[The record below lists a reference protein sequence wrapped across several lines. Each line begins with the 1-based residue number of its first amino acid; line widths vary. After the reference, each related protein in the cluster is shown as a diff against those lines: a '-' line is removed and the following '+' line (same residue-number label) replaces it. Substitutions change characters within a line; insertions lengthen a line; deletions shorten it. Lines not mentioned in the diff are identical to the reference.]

1 MTISFFDFGESNT
14 RTLFNF
20 LQDALAKNCEFEIRF
35 GKFYQDM
42 NSSNKIKKYRFD
54 SNMEIE
60 SFYNLK
66 NMFNNQKL
74 KKTVKK
80 TREFIYQIDNRVV
93 KRILDLETNSVVV
106 MSKQT
111 MKTYDIYDYDLRMS
125 VAYEKTDVSI
135 ERVDE
140 FSLIRTK
147 DRTSYELPFGHLDFT
162 IVEQKDSKSG
172 EVHIKYEVE
181 MEVTSM
187 QYNDYIMS
195 YIMVILQKRQ
205 DNYYVIPGN
214 EKRRIFSE
222 YKNLVNANYF
232 VGAQPETLHKE
243 KISNLYKTEYAVT
256 DKADGERYFLFID
269 KIGFVY
275 FLDNNLNKILKTDL
289 HCANYKQCIIDGE
302 LVKIK
307 NKICFLA
314 FDLLIFNGMDLRGNM
329 EYNLKRRIYELKGIE
344 FSKSEFYEIS
354 VKNYYFG
361 NVFSGS
367 KKILDSISDKFY
379 ENDGLIFTPVNE
391 AYPKIK
397 KWNTLFKWKPCEL
410 NTIDF
415 YAKQIS
421 SKNGI
426 GTWNL
431 YIQAPSNNTETKR
444 TEKVLFDIQ
453 KLCNQQNTDIIT
465 YQTSFDESLVDPTTG
480 EQYKTN
486 TVIEF
491 RWEASKLKF
500 VPLRTR
506 WDKTVNPSKHG
517 NFVKV
522 ACDIWNNINN
532 PIDKE
537 YLLKFYSNSNEKDQY
552 FERMRRFHNK
562 VKEYLY
568 NKYCKNISNLL
579 ELCSGKGG
587 DMHKWFY
594 NNIKK
599 VDGYDIS
606 SKNIEECQKRY
617 DSCKRNMNCNFYK
630 LDLSRED
637 SAEIIYNNSIDK
649 YDTVC
654 CHFGIHYFFDSEK
667 SLENVKR
674 ILDSCLKENGYF
686 IVTFMDN
693 QKLNELFGD
702 KNIVSYEENDQ
713 IIYLLEKKSNGDC
726 IYGNNLKITLTG
738 NNILGEGSDEWIID
752 FDNFKKIM
760 ENNGY
765 KCIET
770 ELFGNL
776 YNSDFVD
783 VDLLDCEK
791 NISFLNRYCVFQ
803 KTIVEEIPSIRQVID
818 DRGITEFNF
827 ETIELHQKNI
837 SVYKVNDLYNIIDI
851 INCIEYKY
859 YKNQIENSSLDNN
872 PDNVFTNI
880 VNMFRNLKIE
890 YTPVFISD
898 PLDFNQYKD
907 DKNNIYFTYYKHI
920 IEKKT
925 DEIEEIIEYN
935 NWYVLLY
942 NDELIFSKPKQQSI
956 INQTNQT
963 NANQTNA
970 NQTNAN
976 ETNANQTNVN
986 ETNVN
991 QTNANQTNANQ
1002 TNANQTNA
1010 NETNAN
1016 QTNVKEQVK
1025 NEYLLMK
1032 NDNKK
1037 VTIKILKEL
1046 LQKLGLKVSGKREE
1060 LQERLENYF

>member
-1 MTISFFDFGESNT
+1 MTITFFDFGESNT
-14 RTLFNF
+14 RALFNF

-35 GKFYQDM
+35 GKFYQENNVN
-42 NSSNKIKKYRFD
+42 NSSNSTNRFKKYRFD

-93 KRILDLETNSVVV
+93 KRILDLTTNSVVV

-111 MKTYDIYDYDLRMS
+111 IKTYDIYDYDLRMS
-125 VAYEKTDVSI
+125 VAYEKTDVTI

-147 DRTSYELPFGHLDFT
+147 DRTSYELPFGNLDFT

-172 EVHIKYEVE
+172 ELHIKYEVE
-181 MEVTSM
+181 MEITSL
-187 QYNDYIMS
+187 QYKDYIMN

-214 EKRRIFSE
+214 EKRKVFSE
-222 YKNLVNANYF
+222 YKNLVNTNYF

-256 DKADGERYFLFID
+256 DKADGDRYFLFID
-269 KIGFVY
+269 KTGVVY

-289 HCANYKQCIIDGE
+289 YCTNYKQCIIDGE

-307 NKICFLA
+307 NKIWFLA

-329 EYNLKRRIYELKGIE
+329 EYDLKRRIYELKGIE
-344 FSKSEFYEIS
+344 FTKSDFS
-354 VKNYYFG
+354 VKTYYFG

-391 AYPKIK
+391 AYPKTK

-415 YAKQIS
+415 YAKKIAS
-421 SKNGI
+421 ENGI

-431 YIQAPSNNTETKR
+431 YIQAPTNNTETKR

-453 KLCNQQNTDIIT
+453 KLCNQENTDIVT
-465 YQTSFDESLVDPTTG
+465 YQTSFSESLIDSTT
-480 EQYKTN
+480 EEPYKTN

-491 RWEASKLKF
+491 RWEPYELKF

-606 SKNIEECQKRY
+606 SKNIEECQRRY
-617 DSCKRNMNCNFYK
+617 DSCKRNVNCNFYK
-630 LDLSRED
+630 LDLLRED
-637 SAEIIYNNSIDK
+637 ASEIIYNNNSEK

-667 SLENVKR
+667 SVNNITR
-674 ILDSCLKENGYF
+674 ILDSSLKQDGYF
-686 IVTFMDN
+686 VLTFMDN
-693 QKLNELFGD
+693 NKLNELFGD
-702 KNIVSYEENDQ
+702 KNIISYEENDQ
-713 IIYLLEKKSNGDC
+713 IIYLLEKKLNGNC

-752 FDNFKKIM
+752 FDNFKMVM
-760 ENNGY
+760 EKNGY

-770 ELFGNL
+770 DLFSNL
-776 YNSDFVD
+776 YNSDFLD
-783 VDLLDCEK
+783 IDLLDCEK
-791 NISFLNRYCVFQ
+791 KISFLNRYCVFQ
-803 KTIVEEIPSIRQVID
+803 KTSFEEIPSILQVID
-818 DRGITEFNF
+818 DRGITQFNF
-827 ETIELHQKNI
+827 ETIELHQKNV
-837 SVYKVNDLYNIIDI
+837 SVCKVNDLYNIVDI
-851 INCIEYKY
+851 INCIEYNY
-859 YKNQIENSSLDNN
+859 YKNKIQNQSLDDN
-872 PDNVFTNI
+872 PNNVFSNI
-880 VNMFRNLKIE
+880 VNMFRDLKIQ

-898 PLDFNQYKD
+898 PLNFDEYKD
-907 DKNNIYFTYYKHI
+907 DVNCIYFTYYKHI

-942 NDELIFSKPKQQSI
+942 NDELIFSKPKQESI
-956 INQTNQT
+956 IN
-963 NANQTNA
+963 
-970 NQTNAN
+970 
-976 ETNANQTNVN
+976 ETNVN

-991 QTNANQTNANQ
+991 ETNV
-1002 TNANQTNA
+1002 
-1010 NETNAN
+1010 NETNVN
-1016 QTNVKEQVK
+1016 ETNVNETNVNKEQVK
-1025 NEYLLMK
+1025 NEYLRMK